1 MISCPARAAHA
12 CAAANEFPESRN
24 LLSNS
29 VILSER
35 SESKDP
41 YSGSNPSQLVITS
54 EARDLLLLTTGH

>member
-1 MISCPARAAHA
+1 MPGKGSTHCDS
-12 CAAANEFPESRN
+12 ANAFPESRN

-54 EARDLLLLTTGH
+54 EARDLLLLTTGN